1 MLTLR
6 WGSAT
11 DVGRVRTLN
20 EDSLLAVPGLFV
32 VADGMGGHAAGE
44 VASQLAVAE
53 FARLA
58 EQAAVRAEDVAE
70 TVRRANEH
78 ILAAGAERGDRHG
91 MGTTLTG
98 ISVVG
103 AGQDAQGEQLAV
115 FNVGDSRVYQVTE
128 GQLRQLTV
136 DHSAVQELVD
146 AGRLTAQAARTHP
159 RRNVVTRSL
168 GTDPA
173 PDADVWLVQ
182 PVAGDRFLVCS
193 DGLTGEL
200 QDSDIAE
207 LLGQNPDPQA
217 AADELVRQA
226 VAVGGHDNVTV
237 VVLDVVEV
245 LPDQAAQAAQTA
257 QAAQAETAALP
268 SAESQLPPTVTLP
281 SAELGL
287 PPTAPMPSPVP
298 REVNG

>member
-58 EQAAVRAEDVAE
+58 EQAPVRAEDLTE
-70 TVRRANEH
+70 TVRQANEH
-78 ILAAGAERGDRHG
+78 ILSASSERDDRLG

-98 ISVVG
+98 VGVVG
-103 AGQDAQGEQLAV
+103 TERGERLAV
-115 FNVGDSRVYQVTE
+115 FNVGDSRVYRLTE
-128 GQLRQLTV
+128 GRFGQLTV

-146 AGRLTAQAARTHP
+146 AGRLSAQAARSHP

-168 GTDPA
+168 GSNPGPA
-173 PDADVWLVQ
+173 PDVWLVE

-200 QDSDIAE
+200 EDHVIAD
-207 LLGQNPDPQA
+207 LLTAIPDPQA
-217 AADELVRQA
+217 AADELVRRA
-226 VAVGGHDNVTV
+226 LAAGGNDNVTV

-245 LPDQAAQAAQTA
+245 LDTEAPPAATATMPAVTA
-257 QAAQAETAALP
+257 QPGATEPGATATMPA
-268 SAESQLPPTVTLP
+268 
-281 SAELGL
+281 AELGL
-287 PPTAPMPSPVP
+287 PPTTPIPTAVLP
-298 REVNG
+298 RIPGAQRG

>member
-11 DVGRVRTLN
+11 DVGRIRTVN

-58 EQAAVRAEDVAE
+58 QQPGVRPEDVAE
-70 TVRRANEH
+70 AIGLANEH
-78 ILAAGAERGDRHG
+78 ILNAGAERGDRHG

-98 ISVVG
+98 VGVVG
-103 AGQDAQGEQLAV
+103 AGQGEQLAV

-146 AGRLTAQAARTHP
+146 AGRLTAQAARSHP

-173 PDADVWLVQ
+173 PAPDVWLVQ

-200 QDSDIAE
+200 EDSDIAA
-207 LLGQNPDPQA
+207 LLAGNPDPQA
-217 AADELVRQA
+217 AADQLVRQA

-245 LPDQAAQAAQTA
+245 LADQPSGDQ
-257 QAAQAETAALP
+257 TAALP
-268 SAESQLPPTVTLP
+268 AAEQSGATAVLP
-281 SAELGL
+281 SGELGL
-287 PPTAPMPSPVP
+287 PPTEPLPAASSQSAPP
-298 REVNG
+298 RRVKPE

>member
-58 EQAAVRAEDVAE
+58 EQAPMRTEDVTE

-78 ILAAGAERGDRHG
+78 ILSASAERVDRLG

-98 ISVVG
+98 VGVVG
-103 AGQDAQGEQLAV
+103 SEQGEQLAV
-115 FNVGDSRVYQVTE
+115 FNVGDSRVYRFTE
-128 GQLRQLTV
+128 GQLDQVTV

-146 AGRLTAQAARTHP
+146 AGRLSAQAARTHP

-168 GTDPA
+168 GSNPGPA
-173 PDADVWLVQ
+173 PDVWLMQ
-182 PVAGDRFLVCS
+182 PRAGDRFLVCS

-200 QDSDIAE
+200 EDPVIAE
-207 LLGQNPDPQA
+207 LLRANPDPQA
-217 AADELVRQA
+217 AAEQLVRQA
-226 VAVGGHDNVTV
+226 VAAGGHDNVTT
-237 VVLDVVEV
+237 VVLDVVRVHDAEP
-245 LPDQAAQAAQTA
+245 LPGQTA
-257 QAAQAETAALP
+257 AMPTAAP
-268 SAESQLPPTVTLP
+268 QPGVTARMP

-287 PPTAPMPSPVP
+287 PPTRPMPTAVSPSHDPQV
-298 REVNG
+298 

>member
-11 DVGRVRTLN
+11 DVGRVRTVN
-20 EDSLLAVPGLFV
+20 EDSVLAVPGVFV

-58 EQAAVRAEDVAE
+58 EQPAVRPEDVPEA
-70 TVRRANEH
+70 VQRANEH
-78 ILAAGAERGDRHG
+78 ILSAGAERGDRHG

-98 ISVVG
+98 VGVVG
-103 AGQDAQGEQLAV
+103 SEQGEQLAV
-115 FNVGDSRVYQVTE
+115 FNVGDSRVYQITE

-173 PDADVWLVQ
+173 PAPDVWLVQ
-182 PVAGDRFLVCS
+182 PAAGDRFLVCS

-200 QDSDIAE
+200 EDAEIAE
-207 LLGQNPDPQA
+207 LLAENSDPQA
-217 AADELVRQA
+217 AAEHLVRQA
-226 VAVGGHDNVTV
+226 VAVGGHDNVTA

-245 LPDQAAQAAQTA
+245 LADQPAEPAQD
-257 QAAQAETAALP
+257 ETAAI
-268 SAESQLPPTVTLP
+268 PT
-281 SAELGL
+281 
-287 PPTAPMPSPVP
+287 TAVQAGATVAMPSGPA
-298 REVNG
+298 

>member
-44 VASQLAVAE
+44 VASQLAVTE

-58 EQAAVRAEDVAE
+58 EQERMRAEDLTE
-70 TVRRANEH
+70 TVRQANQH
-78 ILAAGAERGDRHG
+78 ILSASAERDDRLG

-98 ISVVG
+98 IGVVG
-103 AGQDAQGEQLAV
+103 SEHGEQLAV
-115 FNVGDSRVYQVTE
+115 FNVGDSRVYRFTG
-128 GQLRQLTV
+128 GQLGQLTV

-146 AGRLTAQAARTHP
+146 AGRITAEAARSHP

-168 GTDPA
+168 GSDPA
-173 PDADVWLVQ
+173 PAPDVWLVQ
-182 PVAGDRFLVCS
+182 PVPGDRFLVCS

-200 QDSDIAE
+200 EDSVIAE
-207 LLGQNPDPQA
+207 LLSATPDPQA
-217 AADELVRQA
+217 AADQLVRRA
-226 VAVGGHDNVTV
+226 LDAGGHDNVTT

-245 LPDQAAQAAQTA
+245 RDAEPALEQTA
-257 QAAQAETAALP
+257 AMPSTSARAGATA
-268 SAESQLPPTVTLP
+268 VMP
-281 SAELGL
+281 SAELRSPATTPMPTAVL
-287 PPTAPMPSPVP
+287 PTAPQARTPGA
-298 REVNG
+298 E

>member
-58 EQAAVRAEDVAE
+58 EQAPLRAEDVTEA
-70 TVRRANEH
+70 VRLANEH
-78 ILAAGAERGDRHG
+78 IVVAGSERGDRHG

-98 ISVVG
+98 VGVVG
-103 AGQDAQGEQLAV
+103 SERGEELAV
-115 FNVGDSRVYQVTE
+115 FNVGDSRVYRLTE
-128 GQLRQLTV
+128 GQLHQLTV

-146 AGRLTAQAARTHP
+146 AGRLTAQAARSHP

-168 GTDPA
+168 GMDPGPA
-173 PDADVWLVQ
+173 PDVWLVE
-182 PVAGDRFLVCS
+182 PVPGDRFLVCS

-200 QDSDIAE
+200 EDADIAT
-207 LLGQNPDPQA
+207 LLAENPDPQA
-217 AADELVRQA
+217 AADQLVQQA
-226 VAVGGHDNVTV
+226 VDAGGHDNVTA

-245 LPDQAAQAAQTA
+245 VAAEPSLEQTVA
-257 QAAQAETAALP
+257 VSAGDAGATGVLP
-268 SAESQLPPTVTLP
+268 SGELPLPPT
-281 SAELGL
+281 E
-287 PPTAPMPSPVP
+287 PMPTEPMPTGQS
-298 REVNG
+298 G

>member
-6 WGSAT
+6 WGTAT

-53 FARLA
+53 FSRLA
-58 EQAAVRAEDVAE
+58 EQPAVRAEDVAE
-70 TVRRANEH
+70 VVRRANDH
-78 ILAAGAERGDRHG
+78 ILIAGAERGDRRG

-98 ISVVG
+98 VGVVG
-103 AGQDAQGEQLAV
+103 SDRGEELAV
-115 FNVGDSRVYQVTE
+115 FNVGDSRVYRLTE
-128 GQLRQLTV
+128 GQLHQLTV

-146 AGRLTAQAARTHP
+146 AGRLTAQAARSHP

-173 PDADVWLVQ
+173 PAPDVWLVQ

-200 QDSDIAE
+200 EDADIAE
-207 LLGQNPDPQA
+207 LLASSPDPQA
-217 AADELVRQA
+217 VADQLVHQA
-226 VAVGGHDNVTV
+226 VDAGGHDNVTV
-237 VVLDVVEV
+237 VVLDVAEATD
-245 LPDQAAQAAQTA
+245 LPDGDAATGQPA
-257 QAAQAETAALP
+257 
-268 SAESQLPPTVTLP
+268 
-281 SAELGL
+281 
-287 PPTAPMPSPVP
+287 
-298 REVNG
+298 

>member
-11 DVGRVRTLN
+11 DVGRVRTVN
-20 EDSLLAVPGLFV
+20 EDSVLAVPGLFV

-58 EQAAVRAEDVAE
+58 ERAPVRAEDLLE

-78 ILAAGAERGDRHG
+78 IVSAGAERGDRYG

-98 ISVVG
+98 VGVVG
-103 AGQDAQGEQLAV
+103 TGQFEQGEQLAV
-115 FNVGDSRVYQVTE
+115 FNVGDSRVYRCTG
-128 GQLRQLTV
+128 GQLEQLTV

-168 GTDPA
+168 GSQPS
-173 PDADVWLVQ
+173 PVADLWLVQ
-182 PVAGDRFLVCS
+182 PVAGDRYLVCS

-200 QDSDIAE
+200 EDPAIAE
-207 LLGQNPDPQA
+207 LLRANPDPQA
-217 AADELVRQA
+217 AADQLVSQA
-226 VAVGGHDNVTV
+226 LAAGGNDNVTA
-237 VVLDVVEV
+237 VVLDVLAVLEAEPTLRDAAGQPEATVV
-245 LPDQAAQAAQTA
+245 LPPG
-257 QAAQAETAALP
+257 ELP
-268 SAESQLPPTVTLP
+268 
-281 SAELGL
+281 L
-287 PPTAPMPSPVP
+287 PPTAAMPAATLPD
-298 REVNG
+298 

>member
-20 EDSLLAVPGLFV
+20 EDSVLAVPGLFV

-44 VASQLAVAE
+44 VASRLAVAE

-58 EQAAVRAEDVAE
+58 ERAPGGVQLSAEDLTE

-78 ILAAGAERGDRHG
+78 ILTAGAERGDRYG

-98 ISVVG
+98 VGVVG
-103 AGQDAQGEQLAV
+103 VEQGEQLAV
-115 FNVGDSRVYQVTE
+115 FNVGDSRVYRFAGGRLE
-128 GQLRQLTV
+128 QLTV

-146 AGRLTAQAARTHP
+146 AGRLSAQAARTHP

-168 GTDPA
+168 GSDPGPA
-173 PDADVWLVQ
+173 PDLWLVQ
-182 PVAGDRFLVCS
+182 PAAGDRYLVCS

-200 QDSDIAE
+200 EDPAIAE
-207 LLGQNPDPQA
+207 LLAANADPQA
-217 AADELVRQA
+217 AADQLIGQA
-226 VAVGGHDNVTV
+226 LAAGGNDNVTA
-237 VVLDVVEV
+237 VVLDVLEV
-245 LPDQAAQAAQTA
+245 RAAEPSAEQTAAMPAAQTA
-257 QAAQAETAALP
+257 AMPAEQQAATAVLP
-268 SAESQLPPTVTLP
+268 SVEAGLSRT
-281 SAELGL
+281 EL
-287 PPTAPMPSPVP
+287 TH
-298 REVNG
+298 

>member
-58 EQAAVRAEDVAE
+58 EQAAVRAEDVTE

-78 ILAAGAERGDRHG
+78 ILSAGAERGDRFG

-98 ISVVG
+98 VGVVG
-103 AGQDAQGEQLAV
+103 SEGSEQLAV
-115 FNVGDSRVYQVTE
+115 FNVGDSRVYRLAE
-128 GQLRQLTV
+128 GQLSQLTV

-146 AGRLTAQAARTHP
+146 AGRLTAQAARSHP

-168 GTDPA
+168 GSDPGPA
-173 PDADVWLVQ
+173 PDVWLVQ
-182 PVAGDRFLVCS
+182 PVTGDRFLVCS

-200 QDSDIAE
+200 EDSAIAE
-207 LLGQNPDPQA
+207 SLKAQSDPQA

-226 VAVGGHDNVTV
+226 LAAGGHDNVTA

-245 LPDQAAQAAQTA
+245 LTEQSQ
-257 QAAQAETAALP
+257 ETAAIPTAAMP
-268 SAESQLPPTVTLP
+268 SREVR
-281 SAELGL
+281 L
-287 PPTAPMPSPVP
+287 PPTATMPTAVAQSGTTAPLP
-298 REVNG
+298 TARPTAQRS

>member
-1 MLTLR
+1 MLTFR

-20 EDSLLAVPGLFV
+20 EDSMLAVPGLFV

-53 FARLA
+53 FAQLA
-58 EQAAVRAEDVAE
+58 EQGPIRAEDLTEA
-70 TVRRANEH
+70 VRRANEH
-78 ILAAGAERGDRHG
+78 ILSAGAERGDRHG

-98 ISVVG
+98 LGVVS
-103 AGQDAQGEQLAV
+103 AERGEELAV
-115 FNVGDSRVYQVTE
+115 FNVGDSRVYRVSG
-128 GQLRQLTV
+128 GQLQQVTV

-146 AGRLTAQAARTHP
+146 AGRLTAQAARSHP

-168 GTDPA
+168 GTDPGPA
-173 PDADVWLVQ
+173 PDIWLVQ
-182 PVAGDRFLVCS
+182 PLAGDRFLVCS

-200 QDSDIAE
+200 EDSDLAE
-207 LLGQNPDPQA
+207 LLAGEADPQA
-217 AADELVRQA
+217 AAERLVHQA
-226 VAVGGHDNVTV
+226 VAAGGHDNVTA

-245 LPDQAAQAAQTA
+245 RPDEPAP
-257 QAAQAETAALP
+257 AETAAMP
-268 SAESQLPPTVTLP
+268 SDELGLPPTATMP

-287 PPTAPMPSPVP
+287 PPTATMPAPP
-298 REVNG
+298 TR

>member
-44 VASQLAVAE
+44 VASQLAVTE

-58 EQAAVRAEDVAE
+58 EQAPIRAEQAPIRAEDLIE
-70 TVRRANEH
+70 TVRQANEH
-78 ILAAGAERGDRHG
+78 ILAAGAERGDRQG

-98 ISVVG
+98 IGVVG
-103 AGQDAQGEQLAV
+103 SERGEQLAV
-115 FNVGDSRVYQVTE
+115 FNVGDSRVYRFAD
-128 GQLRQLTV
+128 GRLGQLTV

-146 AGRLTAQAARTHP
+146 AGRLSAQAARSHP

-168 GTDPA
+168 GTDPGPA
-173 PDADVWLVQ
+173 PDVWLVP
-182 PVAGDRFLVCS
+182 PVAGERFVVCS

-200 QDSDIAE
+200 EDADIAG
-207 LLGQNPDPQA
+207 LLAEHADPQA
-217 AADELVRQA
+217 AADQLVRQA
-226 VAVGGHDNVTV
+226 ISAGGHDNVTV

-245 LPDQAAQAAQTA
+245 VSDGGRAT
-257 QAAQAETAALP
+257 
-268 SAESQLPPTVTLP
+268 SPP
-281 SAELGL
+281 G
-287 PPTAPMPSPVP
+287 
-298 REVNG
+298 

>member
-58 EQAAVRAEDVAE
+58 ERGPVAAEDLID
-70 TVRRANEH
+70 TVLRANEH
-78 ILAAGAERGDRHG
+78 ILVAASQHGEQFG

-98 ISVVG
+98 VGVVG
-103 AGQDAQGEQLAV
+103 GQHGEQLAV
-115 FNVGDSRVYQVTE
+115 FNVGDSRVYRFAG
-128 GQLRQLTV
+128 GQLSQLTV

-146 AGRLTAQAARTHP
+146 AGQLTAQAARVHP

-168 GTDPA
+168 GSNPGPA
-173 PDADVWLVQ
+173 PDVWLLR
-182 PVAGDRFLVCS
+182 PVVGDRYLVCS

-200 QDSDIAE
+200 EDAEIAGLLAASD
-207 LLGQNPDPQA
+207 DPQVT
-217 AADELVRQA
+217 ADELVRRA
-226 VAVGGHDNVTV
+226 IAAGGHDNVTTV
-237 VVLDVVEV
+237 VMDVLDVVDE
-245 LPDQAAQAAQTA
+245 AAQL
-257 QAAQAETAALP
+257 QAETAGVDDAAQADTVQSEP
-268 SAESQLPPTVTLP
+268 VQADTAAMPTSTLT
-281 SAELGL
+281 SG
-287 PPTAPMPSPVP
+287 
-298 REVNG
+298 

>member
-44 VASQLAVAE
+44 VASGLAVAE

-58 EQAAVRAEDVAE
+58 EQAPVRAEDVTEA
-70 TVRRANEH
+70 VRLANEH
-78 ILAAGAERGDRHG
+78 ILIAGAERGDRHG

-98 ISVVG
+98 VGVVG
-103 AGQDAQGEQLAV
+103 SERGEELAV
-115 FNVGDSRVYQVTE
+115 FNVGDSRVYQLTD

-136 DHSAVQELVD
+136 DHSAVQEMVD
-146 AGRLTAQAARTHP
+146 AGRLTAQAARSHP

-168 GTDPA
+168 GTDPGPA
-173 PDADVWLVQ
+173 PDVWLVR
-182 PVAGDRFLVCS
+182 PAAGDRFLVCS

-200 QDSDIAE
+200 EDADIAA
-207 LLGQNPDPQA
+207 LLAGNSDPQA
-217 AADELVRQA
+217 AADQLVHQA
-226 VAVGGHDNVTV
+226 VAAGGHDNVTV

-245 LPDQAAQAAQTA
+245 VATEPAPE
-257 QAAQAETAALP
+257 ETAAMTAGQPEATAVLP
-268 SAESQLPPTVTLP
+268 SSELPLPPTATM
-281 SAELGL
+281 
-287 PPTAPMPSPVP
+287 PTAPMPS
-298 REVNG
+298 G